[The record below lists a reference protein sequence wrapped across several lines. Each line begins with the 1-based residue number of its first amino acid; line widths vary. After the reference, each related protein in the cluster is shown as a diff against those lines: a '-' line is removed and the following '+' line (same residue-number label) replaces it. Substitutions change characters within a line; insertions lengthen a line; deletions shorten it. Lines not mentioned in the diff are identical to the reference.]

1 MLLILF
7 FQIVILKFLK
17 IFCLV
22 LWFKKKKIVFLF
34 AHSKVIKM
42 FFIFFSLE
50 ANCFTFYI

>member
-22 LWFKKKKIVFLF
+22 LWFKKKIFFLF

-42 FFIFFSLE
+42 FFIFSSLE